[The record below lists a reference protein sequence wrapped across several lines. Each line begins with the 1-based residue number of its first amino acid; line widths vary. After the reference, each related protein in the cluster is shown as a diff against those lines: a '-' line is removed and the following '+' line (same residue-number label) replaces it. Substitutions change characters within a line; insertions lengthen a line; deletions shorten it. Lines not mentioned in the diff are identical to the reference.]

1 MTDGPNRPWGRYEV
15 LQDLPTHKV
24 KSIWVDPGKRLS
36 LQRHKFRSEHWYVVY
51 GTAEVQIDDKIITV
65 EAGDTVTV
73 QANQLHR
80 IGNSGKVPML
90 FIEVQ
95 TGTYFGEDDIERL
108 EDDYGRHDLLGY
120 YLTPAPTR
128 TIGSAVE
135 HFLDMEGVTGSIPV
149 SSTYKSS

>member
-1 MTDGPNRPWGRYEV
+1 MTKEYLEGPTRPWGRYEV

-24 KSIWVDPGKRLS
+24 KAIWVDPGKRLS

-51 GTAEVQIDDKIITV
+51 GTAEVQIDNDIHTV

-95 TGTYFGEDDIERL
+95 TGTYFGEDDIERV
-108 EDDYGRHDLLGY
+108 EDDYGRHD
-120 YLTPAPTR
+120 
-128 TIGSAVE
+128 
-135 HFLDMEGVTGSIPV
+135 
-149 SSTYKSS
+149 

>member
-51 GTAEVQIDDKIITV
+51 GTAEVQIDEKIITV

-95 TGTYFGEDDIERL
+95 TGTYFGEDDIERI
-108 EDDYGRHDLLGY
+108 EDDYGRHD
-120 YLTPAPTR
+120 
-128 TIGSAVE
+128 
-135 HFLDMEGVTGSIPV
+135 
-149 SSTYKSS
+149 